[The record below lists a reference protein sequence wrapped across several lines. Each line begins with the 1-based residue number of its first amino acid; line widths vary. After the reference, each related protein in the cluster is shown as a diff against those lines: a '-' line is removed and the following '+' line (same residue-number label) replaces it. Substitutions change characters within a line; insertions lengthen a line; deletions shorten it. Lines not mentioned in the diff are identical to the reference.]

1 MALDVVEY
9 PEDIAW
15 LDLSFND
22 ITKVSQQLSW
32 LNFPPSATR
41 WFQISDDILEFRAL
55 KMIYLHGN
63 KIRKFSDLKHL
74 TPLKNLYSITLHGN
88 PLENVPNY
96 RSNIISMFPDLKSL
110 DFAKVTEDEKD
121 TARLHIIVSKNSLG
135 KKEEERREGKEWV
148 GGGSTSR
155 RGKERELKKCSL

>member
-1 MALDVVEY
+1 MYDFLLLT
-9 PEDIAW
+9 P
-15 LDLSFND
+15 L
-22 ITKVSQQLSW
+22 
-32 LNFPPSATR
+32 
-41 WFQISDDILEFRAL
+41 FQISDDILEFRAL

-63 KIRKFSDLKHL
+63 KIKRFSDLKHL

-88 PLENVPNY
+88 PIENVPNY

-135 KKEEERREGKEWV
+135 KKDGDRREGKEWIGG

-155 RGKERELKKCSL
+155 KGKDRELKKYSL